1 MVGVTDFPFLS
12 ILTLLPLVGAATV
25 AFIPKT
31 RAQLAKTIALV
42 WSLAVLVLS
51 IVMWIAFEAGGDRF
65 QFRDSVQW
73 IPTWD
78 ARFTFEA
85 DGIAL
90 VMLMLIAILVPAV
103 MLASWHDVDET
114 KRSVPTYFA
123 LLLALE
129 CTMIGVFAAGDVFLF
144 YVFFEVMLVP
154 MYFIIGSY
162 GGAQRQYAAVKF
174 FLYSL
179 VGGLFMLAAV
189 IGLWVVGGHTF
200 DWQKLSDVSAAF
212 DTNTARWLFLGFFLA
227 FAVKAPFFPFHTWL
241 PDAGVAAPAPAA
253 ALLVGVL
260 DKVGTFGI
268 LRYCLPLFPEASRW
282 FAPAALVLGVIGI
295 IYAALLAVG
304 QNDLKRLVSYT
315 SIAHFGFIG
324 IGIFAFTT
332 QAGTG
337 AVLYMV
343 NHGLATG
350 LLFLVVGMF
359 IARRGSALVSDFGGA
374 GKLLPVLA
382 GLLLFAGLASLAL
395 PGTAPF
401 VSEFLVLIGTFTVHK
416 TYAVIATLGIIL
428 AAAYVLWMV
437 QRTTQGTLN
446 PALTEVPAMQK
457 DITLREKIVVA
468 PLVVLLLI
476 LGFYPKPVTDVINP
490 AVEATMQDVGTTD
503 PAPTAVANGKV
514 AP

>member
-12 ILTLLPLVGAATV
+12 ILTLFPLLGAAVV

-31 RAQLAKTIALV
+31 KAQLAKTIALG
-42 WSLAVLVLS
+42 WSLAVLALS
-51 IVMWIAFEAGGDRF
+51 VVMWIVFEAGGDRF
-65 QFRDSVQW
+65 QFRESYQW

-78 ARFTFEA
+78 ARFTFAA

-103 MLASWHDVDET
+103 ILASWNDVDET
-114 KRSVPTYFA
+114 QRSVPTYFA

-129 CTMIGVFAAGDVFLF
+129 CTMIGVFAAADVFLF

-162 GGAQRQYAAVKF
+162 GGARRQYAAVKF

-212 DTNTARWLFLGFFLA
+212 ETDTARWLFLGFFIA

-282 FAPAALVLGVIGI
+282 FAPAALILGVIGI

-304 QNDLKRLVSYT
+304 QHDLKRLVSYT

-359 IARRGSALVSDFGGA
+359 VARRGSALVSDFGGA
-374 GKLLPVLA
+374 GKLVPVLA
-382 GLLLFAGLASLAL
+382 GILFFAGLASLAL

-401 VSEFLVLIGTFTVHK
+401 VSEFLVLVGTFTVHK
-416 TYAVIATLGIIL
+416 VYAVIATVGIIL

-446 PALTEVPAMQK
+446 PALTEVPAMHK
-457 DITLREKIVVA
+457 DISLREKIVVA
-468 PLVVLLLI
+468 PLVLLLLL

-503 PAPTAVANGKV
+503 PAPAAVANGRV
-514 AP
+514 AR

>member
-1 MVGVTDFPFLS
+1 MSNFPFLS
-12 ILTLLPLVGAATV
+12 VLTVAPLVGALVVALLPRRSPELAKQV
-25 AFIPKT
+25 AFG
-31 RAQLAKTIALV
+31 
-42 WSLAVLVLS
+42 WSLLVLVLS
-51 IVMWIAFEAGGDRF
+51 VIMWITFQADGDRF
-65 QFRDSVQW
+65 QFRESYPW
-73 IPTWD
+73 IPNWGVS
-78 ARFTFEA
+78 FTFAA

-90 VMLMLIAILVPAV
+90 VMLMLIAILVPLV
-103 MLASWHDVDET
+103 ILASWHDAESS
-114 KRSVPTYFA
+114 KRSVPVYFA
-123 LLLALE
+123 LLLVLE
-129 CTMIGVFAAGDVFLF
+129 CTMIGVFAAADVFLF

-154 MYFIIGSY
+154 MYFLIGSY
-162 GGAQRQYAAVKF
+162 GGHQRQYAAVKF

-189 IGLWVVGGHTF
+189 IGLWVVGGKTF
-200 DWQKLSDVSAAF
+200 NWQALSQVDIS
-212 DTNTARWLFLGFFLA
+212 TGTARWLFLGFFLA
-227 FAVKAPFFPFHTWL
+227 FAIKAPFFPFHTWL
-241 PDAGVAAPAPAA
+241 PDAGGAAPAGAA

-282 FAPAALVLGVIGI
+282 FAPWALALGVIGI

-324 IGIFAFTT
+324 VGIFAFTS

-337 AVLYMV
+337 AVLYML

-350 LLFLVVGMF
+350 LLFLVVGML
-359 IARRGSALVSDFGGA
+359 IARRGSALISDFGGA
-374 GKLLPVLA
+374 GKLVPLLA
-382 GLLLFAGLASLAL
+382 GVLFFAGLASLAL

-401 VSEFLVLIGTFTVHK
+401 VSEFLVLIGTFTTNKPV
-416 TYAVIATLGIIL
+416 AVIATVGIIL

-446 PALTEVPAMQK
+446 PALTEVEGMRR
-457 DITLREKIVVA
+457 DLSLREKVVVA
-468 PLVVLLLI
+468 PLIALIVL

-490 AVEATMQDVGTTD
+490 AVRATMQDVGRTD
-503 PAPTAVANGKV
+503 PAPTVGSVQEAAK
-514 AP
+514 

>member
-1 MVGVTDFPFLS
+1 VADVTDFPFLS
-12 ILTLLPLVGAATV
+12 ILTLAPLVGAAV
-25 AFIPKT
+25 VGFIPRDKG
-31 RAQLAKTIALV
+31 QLAKTIALV

-51 IVMWIAFEAGGDRF
+51 VFMWVAFKVGGERL
-65 QFRDSVQW
+65 QFRESYPW
-73 IPTWD
+73 IPDWGV
-78 ARFTFEA
+78 RFTFAA

-90 VMLMLIAILVPAV
+90 VMLMLIAVLVPLV
-103 MLASWHDVDET
+103 ILASWHDAEESR
-114 KRSVPTYFA
+114 RSVPVYFA

-129 CTMIGVFAAGDVFLF
+129 CTMIGVFAAADVFLF
-144 YVFFEVMLVP
+144 YVFFEIMLVP

-162 GGAQRQYAAVKF
+162 GTARRQYAAVKF

-189 IGLWVVGGHTF
+189 IGLWVVGGKTF
-200 DWQKLSDVSAAF
+200 DWVALTQIDMSQ
-212 DTNTARWLFLGFFLA
+212 TTGRWLFLGFFIA
-227 FAVKAPFFPFHTWL
+227 FAIKAPFFPFHTWL
-241 PDAGVAAPAPAA
+241 PDAGGAAPAGAA

-282 FAPAALVLGVIGI
+282 FAPWALAIGVIGI
-295 IYAALLAVG
+295 IYASLLAVG
-304 QNDLKRLVSYT
+304 QNDIKRLVSYT

-332 QAGTG
+332 QAGSG

-359 IARRGSALVSDFGGA
+359 VARRGSALITDFGGA
-374 GKLLPVLA
+374 GKLVPVLA
-382 GLLLFAGLASLAL
+382 GVMLFAGLASLAL

-401 VSEFLVLIGTFTVHK
+401 VSEFLVLIGTFTVNK
-416 TYAVIATLGIIL
+416 TVAVIATFGIIL

-437 QRTTQGTLN
+437 QRTVQGTLN
-446 PALTEVPAMQK
+446 PALTEIAPMTR
-457 DITLREKIVVA
+457 DISLREKVVVA
-468 PLVVLLLI
+468 PLILLLLL
-476 LGFYPKPVTDVINP
+476 LGFYPKAVTDVINP
-490 AVEATMQDVGTTD
+490 AVQATLTQDVGVKD
-503 PAPTAVANGKV
+503 PAPASRGVTEAAR
-514 AP
+514 

>member
-1 MVGVTDFPFLS
+1 MSNFPFLS
-12 ILTLLPLVGAATV
+12 VLTVAPLVGALVV
-25 AFIPKT
+25 AFLP
-31 RAQLAKTIALV
+31 RSRPELAKRVALG

-51 IVMWIAFEAGGDRF
+51 VFMWAAFSAGGDRF
-65 QFRDSVQW
+65 QFRESYAW
-73 IPTWD
+73 IPNWGVS
-78 ARFTFEA
+78 FTFAA

-90 VMLMLIAILVPAV
+90 VMLMLITVLVPLV
-103 MLASWHDVDET
+103 ILASWHDADSSR
-114 KRSVPTYFA
+114 RSVPVYFA
-123 LLLALE
+123 LLLVLE
-129 CTMIGVFAAGDVFLF
+129 CTMIGVFAAADVFLF

-154 MYFIIGSY
+154 MYFLIGSY
-162 GGAQRQYAAVKF
+162 GGHQRQYAAVKF

-189 IGLWVVGGHTF
+189 IGLWVVGGKTL
-200 DWQKLSDVSAAF
+200 DWATLSVTLPEIDLAAG
-212 DTNTARWLFLGFFLA
+212 TERWLFLGFFLA
-227 FAVKAPFFPFHTWL
+227 FAIKAPFFPFHTWL
-241 PDAGVAAPAPAA
+241 PDAGGAAPAGAA

-282 FAPAALVLGVIGI
+282 FAPWAIALALIGI

-324 IGIFAFTT
+324 VGIFAFTT

-350 LLFLVVGMF
+350 LLFLVVGML
-359 IARRGSALVSDFGGA
+359 IARRGSALISDFGGA
-374 GKLLPVLA
+374 GKLVPVLA
-382 GLLLFAGLASLAL
+382 GVFFFAGLASLAL

-401 VSEFLVLIGTFTVHK
+401 ISEFLVLIGTFTVNK
-416 TYAVIATLGIIL
+416 PVAVIATLGIIL

-446 PALTEVPAMQK
+446 PALTEVEGMRR
-457 DITLREKIVVA
+457 DLNLREKFVVA
-468 PLVVLLLI
+468 PLIALIVL
-476 LGFYPKPVTDVINP
+476 LGFYPKPLTDVINP
-490 AVEATMQDVGTTD
+490 AVEATMQDIGRD
-503 PAPTAVANGKV
+503 PAPTVGSVQEAQR
-514 AP
+514 

>member
-1 MVGVTDFPFLS
+1 MSDFPFLS
-12 ILTLLPLVGAATV
+12 VLTAAPLVGALLV
-25 AFIPKT
+25 AFLP
-31 RAQLAKTIALV
+31 RSRPQLAKVTALV
-42 WSLAVLVLS
+42 WSLAVLALTV
-51 IVMWIAFEAGGDRF
+51 VMWVAFEAGGERF
-65 QFRDSVQW
+65 QFRESYPW
-73 IPTWD
+73 IGEWGV
-78 ARFTFEA
+78 RFTFAA

-90 VMLMLIAILVPAV
+90 VMLMLIAVLVPLV
-103 MLASWHDVDET
+103 ILASWHDADT
-114 KRSVPTYFA
+114 GRRSVPVYFA

-129 CTMIGVFAAGDVFLF
+129 STMIGVFAAADIFLF

-154 MYFIIGSY
+154 MYFLIGSY
-162 GGAQRQYAAVKF
+162 GGARRQYAAVKF

-179 VGGLFMLAAV
+179 VGGLLMLAAV
-189 IGLWVVGGHTF
+189 IGLWVVGDQTF
-200 DWQKLSDVSAAF
+200 DWQALTQLDISQ
-212 DTNTARWLFLGFFLA
+212 NTERWLFAGFFVA
-227 FAVKAPFFPFHTWL
+227 FAIKAPFFPFHTGL
-241 PDAGVAAPAPAA
+241 PDAGGAAPAGAA

-268 LRYCLPLFPEASRW
+268 LRYCLPLFPDASRW
-282 FAPAALVLGVIGI
+282 FAPYALALAVIGI

-304 QNDLKRLVSYT
+304 QNDLKRLVAYT

-324 IGIFAFTT
+324 VGIFAFTT

-374 GKLLPVLA
+374 GKLVPVLA
-382 GLLLFAGLASLAL
+382 GVLFFAGLASLAL

-401 VSEFLVLIGTFTVHK
+401 VSEFLVLIGTFTVNK
-416 TYAVIATLGIIL
+416 PVAVIATVGIIL

-437 QRTTQGTLN
+437 QRTTQGALN
-446 PALTEVPAMQK
+446 PALESVEGMRR
-457 DITLREKIVVA
+457 DISLRETVVVA
-468 PLVVLLLI
+468 PLIALLLL

-490 AVEATMQDVGTTD
+490 AVQATLTEDLGTRD
-503 PAPTAVANGKV
+503 PAPTAGNTEA
-514 AP
+514 APR